1 MSSESDI
8 ELLELNRQRTINNNN
23 LQCLQRTVAVTL
35 IVTSL
40 IFIIQIFIF
49 SSAVYL
55 YIKEYNLVTAKI
67 HDVEQLINQTMTV
80 LHDWEMAYHQ
90 IQPYL
95 GQVCTLFN
103 SC

>member
-8 ELLELNRQRTINNNN
+8 ELLELNRQCTINNNS
-23 LQCLQRTVAVTL
+23 LHYLQRTIVTTL

-40 IFIIQIFIF
+40 IFIIQIFIC

-55 YIKEYNLVTAKI
+55 YIKEYNLIVTKI
-67 HDVEQLINQTMTV
+67 KDVEQLINETMIV
-80 LHDWEMAYHQ
+80 LNDWEMAYHQ
-90 IQPYL
+90 IEPYL